1 MNKTR
6 NIATISESEK
16 YNLFFKTRKPDKFV
30 LQFTKLKVGMNQLIP
45 YLKPTKY
52 NMSVGVRGGE
62 YTDTKIQKVF
72 RKVLARYDTSVL

>member
-1 MNKTR
+1 MNKRR

-52 NMSVGVRGGE
+52 NMCVGGVE

>member
-52 NMSVGVRGGE
+52 NMCVGGGNTQTQKFKKFFVR
-62 YTDTKIQKVF
+62 Y
-72 RKVLARYDTSVL
+72 